1 MFKKISFKPTNYQ
14 RTAKL
19 FRYLGWIGFWSQAIL
34 ATIPIILLLF
44 PLFFST
50 NKIGLDSFDS
60 ENIFSF
66 LDILT
71 LFFTIYWCFRY
82 TKLAILV
89 ENFQLNNS
97 SQLKVIQQVWIGIIA
112 NIIVMLL
119 AVLIGLITLGNLLY
133 IILSI
138 PQAAGMILPTS
149 SEATL
154 ISHNSI
160 ITPMDILGLLAVMNV
175 ILAGLIGE
183 IVSLFLLSSLNNI
196 KIKSSR
202 TQISV

>member
-14 RTAKL
+14 QIAKL

-44 PLFFST
+44 QLFFST
-50 NKIGLDSFDS
+50 NKIGFNSFDS

-71 LFFTIYWCFRY
+71 LLFTIYWCFRY

-89 ENFQLNNS
+89 EKLPLNNS
-97 SQLKVIQQVWIGIIA
+97 SQVKVIQQVWIGIIA

-202 TQISV
+202 TQIGV